1 MYYVVN
7 KEGDGVIP
15 LDPPFTNP
23 PPAHTHN
30 LLTKVFYTNK
40 SVGRKGEVLSSYI
53 WLTIFDSLNWQ
64 STTTF
69 YGKKRTEERDGFKV
83 KWSKT
88 SD

>member
-53 WLTIFDSLNWQ
+53 
-64 STTTF
+64 
-69 YGKKRTEERDGFKV
+69 
-83 KWSKT
+83 
-88 SD
+88 